1 MGSSFDI
8 EQLGRAITYTAP
20 GNVSFG
26 QIFSKKLRI
35 KFGVDP
41 TAPDLHLG
49 HFVVIR
55 TLAAL
60 QKMGHT
66 VVLVVGD
73 ATARIGDPSG
83 RNRTRPVLTHRE
95 IAANL
100 KTYVDQVKGLLN
112 MAKVKIV
119 YNSEWFDKLN
129 FTDLVGLAQHV
140 TCAQILERDDFTL
153 RLKDRTDIGLHE
165 LYYPLMQAY
174 DSVEIRSEAEIGGTD
189 QIFNMLLG
197 RDLQRKFHQKE
208 QIVLGCELL
217 VGTDGIKKMSKSYGN
232 TIALNQKP
240 ELIYTQLMQVSDEA
254 MLTYA
259 RALTTL
265 KLNEL
270 EAELKRGTNPKD
282 VKHTIA
288 HAIVEELFDLPS
300 ATRARSYFE
309 RVVGGGE
316 LPSDIATRR
325 IKGTHTALDLIMVLK
340 LAESKNEARRLIAQ
354 GGIRLDERVLLNPA
368 EPIAV
373 RSGMIV
379 KRGKRG
385 KIVEIKTN

>member
-1 MGSSFDI
+1 MSSPRDI
-8 EQLGRAITYTAP
+8 GELARPLMYIAP
-20 GNVSFG
+20 GG
-26 QIFSKKLRI
+26 ATLAQLLAKKMRV

-49 HFVVIR
+49 HFVVMRI
-55 TLAAL
+55 LSAL

-66 VVLVVGD
+66 VILVIGD
-73 ATARIGDPSG
+73 ATTRIGDPSE
-83 RNRTRPVLTHRE
+83 RNRTRPVLTQRE
-95 IAANL
+95 IATNL
-100 KTYVDQVKGLLN
+100 KTYVDQVKGYLN
-112 MAKVKIV
+112 IAKAKIV
-119 YNSEWFDKLN
+119 YNSQWFDALS
-129 FTDLVGLAQHV
+129 FTDLIGLAQNV

-174 DSVEIRSEAEIGGTD
+174 DSVKIRAQAEIGGSD

-232 TIALNQKP
+232 TITLNQKP
-240 ELIYTQLMQVSDEA
+240 EAIYTQLMQVPDEA
-254 MLTYA
+254 MLSYA
-259 RALTTL
+259 RLLTTL
-265 KLNEL
+265 KLAEL
-270 EAELKRGTNPKD
+270 EDELRRGANPKT

-288 HAIVEELFDLPS
+288 QTIVQELFDLPTAQS
-300 ATRARSYFE
+300 ARANFE
-309 RVVGGGE
+309 LVVERGE
-316 LPSDIATRR
+316 LPSHIPTHR
-325 IKGTHTALDLIMVLK
+325 IKGTYTTLDLIMVLK

-354 GGIRLDERVLLNPA
+354 GGITIDKRVLTNPA
-368 EPIAV
+368 ERLIV

-385 KIVEIKTN
+385 KIVALKTG